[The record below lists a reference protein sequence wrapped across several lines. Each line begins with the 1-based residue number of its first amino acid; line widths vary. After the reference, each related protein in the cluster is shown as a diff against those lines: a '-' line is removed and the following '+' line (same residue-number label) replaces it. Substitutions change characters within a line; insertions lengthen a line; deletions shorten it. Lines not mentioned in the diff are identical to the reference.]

1 MKIFKI
7 VPVWLFGIG
16 IFFSLNG
23 CIKDDVVQ
31 DRIDPTIRITNPL
44 DTIGI
49 NATYQFET
57 EYLNSAG
64 QKENVNVIWE
74 SSDTTVISI
83 DVNGLARGNFLGS
96 DAMITL
102 KTLTS
107 PSATTIVNIPVV
119 TRTVASQV
127 TNRTTTLNSTSI
139 YTLGGNAVLENN
151 NGTVTLTLSS
161 NYFADTSL
169 PGLYVYLSNSTNT
182 NAGAL
187 EIGAVTTFNGAHS
200 YTLPSGTDINAYQHV
215 LYFCKPFGQRVGH
228 GTLN

>member
-1 MKIFKI
+1 MKTFK
-7 VPVWLFGIG
+7 LAAAGLLGISV
-16 IFFSLNG
+16 FFSLNG
-23 CIKDDVVQ
+23 CIKDDIVQ
-31 DRIDPTIRITNPL
+31 DRIDPTIRITNPI
-44 DTIGI
+44 DTIG
-49 NATYQFET
+49 ADTTYLFET
-57 EYLNSAG
+57 EYLNEAR
-64 QKENVNVIWE
+64 QIENVNLMWT
-74 SSDTTVISI
+74 SSDTSIISI
-83 DVNGLARGNFLGS
+83 NADGLAKGKLLGN
-96 DAMITL
+96 AIITV

-107 PSATTIVNIPVV
+107 PSVSTAIDVAVGNT
-119 TRTVASQV
+119 TVASAIMD
-127 TNRTTTLNSTSI
+127 RTTTLNSTSI
-139 YTLGGNAVLENN
+139 YTLGGDALLADN
-151 NGTVTLTLSS
+151 NGVVTLTLAS